1 MYKRHFLTPDEN
13 VEKNVHFDAT
23 CDLRHTVLR
32 DASVVDEFYKESIIN
47 TDGSESVSFMD
58 PIYILFNQQRLNSLG
73 TTAAQSFLDSL
84 QPQSDSLAELRK
96 KCSDDD
102 LMKMV
107 KSRHLQSPSEIL
119 AWCRYMESNIDAF
132 NEEVQ
137 SLIQAQT
144 EEASKEKN
152 VEQKTPE

>member
-1 MYKRHFLTPDEN
+1 MYTRRFITIEEN
-13 VEKNVHFDAT
+13 VTKNIKFDST

-32 DASVVDEFYKESIIN
+32 EASVVDEFYKESITN
-47 TDGSESVSFMD
+47 ADGSKSVSFLD

-119 AWCRYMESNIDAF
+119 AWCRYMESNVDKF
-132 NEEVQ
+132 
-137 SLIQAQT
+137 
-144 EEASKEKN
+144 N
-152 VEQKTPE
+152 VELQELVRQQTAEPSNASIQEGTKTS